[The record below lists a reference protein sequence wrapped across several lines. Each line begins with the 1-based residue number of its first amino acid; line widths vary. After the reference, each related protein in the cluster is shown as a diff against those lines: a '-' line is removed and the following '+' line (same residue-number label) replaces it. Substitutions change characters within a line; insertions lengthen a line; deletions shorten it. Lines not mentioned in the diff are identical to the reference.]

1 MKLDKEV
8 KEKEDKWKKE
18 SELTRSLM
26 DMRMKKFKEGDKTL
40 DKEIEK
46 VKKELSGLQ
55 DPSPQV
61 FAEVT
66 RNTVAEV
73 IEAWTGIKVG
83 NMTKDEMTT
92 MLQLEDELR
101 KTSAGTGSRH

>member
-1 MKLDKEV
+1 M
-8 KEKEDKWKKE
+8 
-18 SELTRSLM
+18 
-26 DMRMKKFKEGDKTL
+26 
-40 DKEIEK
+40 
-46 VKKELSGLQ
+46 
-55 DPSPQV
+55 

-66 RNTVAEV
+66 KNTVAEV

-101 KTSAGTGSRH
+101 KRVLGQDHAIKQIADVLRGAKVGIKKRKDRLVSLC

>member
-1 MKLDKEV
+1 MKRTFDE
-8 KEKEDKWKKE
+8 
-18 SELTRSLM
+18 
-26 DMRMKKFKEGDKTL
+26 
-40 DKEIEK
+40 EISK
-46 VKKELSGLQ
+46 IKKELTQLQ
-55 DPSPQV
+55 DPRPQV

-83 NMTKDEMTT
+83 NMTRDEMTT

-101 KTSAGTGSRH
+101 KRVLGQDHAIKQISDVLTRCKSWN